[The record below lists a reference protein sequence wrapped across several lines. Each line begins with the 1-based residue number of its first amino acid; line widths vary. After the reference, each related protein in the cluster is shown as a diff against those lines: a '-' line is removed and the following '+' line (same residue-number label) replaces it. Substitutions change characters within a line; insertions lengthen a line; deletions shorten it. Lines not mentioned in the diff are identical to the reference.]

1 VSHGGERRE
10 LPFESLPLFAGMT
23 PAHREPLARVL
34 EVRALEAGEALLTE
48 GTPTEHLYVLARGRA
63 RVERRDAHAEEVHEV
78 AEVGAG
84 AVLGEMSI
92 FDGLPTTASV
102 IALER
107 CAVWQ
112 IPFTALRPGGALV
125 APSAPHAA
133 ELAEAYED
141 LVCSMARVMAARLR
155 EQSTADL
162 LRARERAAMGL
173 FVVDVLVL
181 LAGYAVLLAGLPR
194 VKGSLP
200 GSTSYLSLPLIGLF
214 AYGGVRFIRRTGLPI
229 ASFGLGLKNSL
240 GSLGLALLA
249 TPPLLAAITGVKLV
263 ALHVNDAWRGMPLF
277 EHTDVAA
284 RFRDPAIQRLVLVYA
299 VSSFVQELIVRCAL
313 QSGLMLFLRGK
324 SATMRAVLVAALLF
338 AVTHLHMSFF
348 FALFAFGPGVV
359 WGLLYAKRPHVL
371 GVTLSHVVTGSY
383 VFFVLGT
390 NLP

>member
-1 VSHGGERRE
+1 MSGA
-10 LPFESLPLFAGMT
+10 LPFDSLPLFAGMT

-34 EVRALEAGEALLTE
+34 EVRELEAGEALLTE

-63 RVERRDAHAEEVHEV
+63 RVARRDAHAEEVHEV
-78 AEVGAG
+78 AEVGVG

-102 IALER
+102 IALEP

-181 LAGYAVLLAGLPR
+181 LAGYAVLLAGLPS
-194 VKGSLP
+194 VKASGLLP

-229 ASFGLGLKNSL
+229 ASFGLGLKHSL
-240 GSLGLALLA
+240 GSLGLAVLA
-249 TPPLLAAITGVKLV
+249 TPPLLAVITGVKLA
-263 ALHVNDAWRGMPLF
+263 ALHVNEAWRGMPLF

-284 RFRDPAIQRLVLVYA
+284 RFRDPAIQRLVLIYA

-324 SATMRAVLVAALLF
+324 GATARAVLVAALLF

-348 FALFAFGPGVV
+348 FALFAFLPGVV

-390 NLP
+390 SLP